1 MITQE
6 ILSQLLEQ
14 TQEIAKE
21 VGAFIRKERQH
32 FDVEKVEHKGF
43 NDLVSYVDKE
53 AERQIVEKLSVIFPE
68 AGFITEEG
76 TNTTQGETYNWVIDP
91 LDGTTNFIHG
101 IPVFAVSIALM
112 ENAEV
117 IMGVVYEVNRH
128 ECFYA
133 MKGGGAF
140 CNDTRIRVSQAP
152 DLSASL
158 IATGFPYYNFD
169 LIDRYL
175 NSMKSLMQK
184 SHGLR
189 RMGSAAV
196 DLCYVASGRTEGFF
210 EYNLNSY
217 DVAAGVILVQEA
229 GGSVTDF
236 AGGDDFVFGRNIVAS
251 NAKIHGEFLEVLG
264 QFWDGVILKEN
275 TK

>member
-1 MITQE
+1 MLSPNQLSALLEETQE
-6 ILSQLLEQ
+6 V
-14 TQEIAKE
+14 AKQ
-21 VGAFIRKERQH
+21 VGSFIRKERQH

-53 AERQIVEKLSVIFPE
+53 AERLIVEKLEKVFPE

-76 TNTTQGETYNWVIDP
+76 TNSTQAEIFNWVIDP

-101 IPVFAVSIALM
+101 IPVYAVSIALM
-112 ENAEV
+112 ERDEV
-117 IMGVVYEVNRH
+117 ILGVVYEVNRH

-140 CNDTRIRVSQAP
+140 CNDTRIKVSAAP

-158 IATGFPYYNFD
+158 IATGFPYYNFE

-184 SHGLR
+184 THGLR

-217 DVAAGVILVQEA
+217 DVAAGTLIVQEA
-229 GGSVTDF
+229 GGMVTDF
-236 AGGDDFVFGRNIVAS
+236 AGGKDFIFGRKIVAS
-251 NAKIHGEFLEVLG
+251 NGSIHGEFLAVLDE
-264 QFWDGVILKEN
+264 FWG
-275 TK
+275 

>member
-1 MITQE
+1 M
-6 ILSQLLEQ
+6 LSQEKLSVLLEE
-14 TQEIAKE
+14 TQGIAKK

-32 FDVEKVEHKGF
+32 FDIGKIEHKGF

-53 AERQIVEKLSVIFPE
+53 AEKQIVESLAEILPE

-76 TNTTQGETYNWVIDP
+76 TNTTLAEVYNWVIDP

-101 IPVFAVSIALM
+101 VPFFAVSIALM
-112 ENAEV
+112 EKSEL
-117 IMGVVYEVNRH
+117 ILGVVYEVNRH

-140 CNDTRIRVSQAP
+140 CNDTKIKVSAAP
-152 DLSASL
+152 TLSASL

-175 NSMKSLMQK
+175 SSMKSLMEK
-184 SHGLR
+184 THGLR

-196 DLCYVASGRTEGFF
+196 DLCYVAAGRTEGFF

-217 DVAAGVILVQEA
+217 DVAAGALIVQEA
-229 GGSVTDF
+229 GGIVTDF
-236 AGGDDFVFGRNIVAS
+236 LGGVEFVFGRRIVAS
-251 NAKIHGEFLEVLG
+251 NGSIHMEFLAALSEYWKDLS
-264 QFWDGVILKEN
+264 
-275 TK
+275 

>member
-1 MITQE
+1 MITE
-6 ILSQLLEQ
+6 EKLSLLLEE
-14 TQEIAKE
+14 TQEIAKQ

-53 AERQIVEKLSVIFPE
+53 AEKKIVAALSKILPE

-76 TNTTQGETYNWVIDP
+76 TNTTRADRYNWVIDP

-101 IPVFAVSIALM
+101 VPVFAVSIALIDGD
-112 ENAEV
+112 EV
-117 IMGVVYEVNRH
+117 ILGVVYEVNRH

-140 CNDTRIRVSQAP
+140 CNDTKIKVSPAP

-158 IATGFPYYNFD
+158 IATGFPYYNFE
-169 LIDRYL
+169 LIDKYL
-175 NSMKSLMQK
+175 AALKSMMQK
-184 SHGLR
+184 THGLR
-189 RMGSAAV
+189 RFGSAAT
-196 DLCYVASGRTEGFF
+196 DLCYVASGRIEGFF

-217 DVAAGVILVQEA
+217 DVAAGALIVQEA
-229 GGSVTDF
+229 GGAVTDF
-236 AGGDDFVFGRNIVAS
+236 SGGNNFVFGREIIAS
-251 NAKIHGEFLEVLG
+251 NGRIQEEFS
-264 QFWDGVILKEN
+264 KEIQAIW
-275 TK
+275 K

>member
-1 MITQE
+1 MLSPNQLSALLEETQE
-6 ILSQLLEQ
+6 V
-14 TQEIAKE
+14 AKQ
-21 VGAFIRKERQH
+21 VGSFIRKERQH

-53 AERQIVEKLSVIFPE
+53 AERLIVEKLEKVFPE

-76 TNTTQGETYNWVIDP
+76 TNSTQAEIFNWVIDP

-101 IPVFAVSIALM
+101 IPVYAVSIALM
-112 ENAEV
+112 ERDEV
-117 IMGVVYEVNRH
+117 ILGVVYEVNRH

-140 CNDTRIRVSQAP
+140 CNDTRIKVSAAP

-158 IATGFPYYNFD
+158 IATGFPYYNFE

-184 SHGLR
+184 THGLR

-217 DVAAGVILVQEA
+217 DVAAGTLIVQEA
-229 GGSVTDF
+229 GGMVTDF
-236 AGGDDFVFGRNIVAS
+236 AGGRDFIFGRKIVAS
-251 NAKIHGEFLEVLG
+251 NGKIHSEFLAVLDE
-264 QFWDGVILKEN
+264 FWG
-275 TK
+275 

>member
-1 MITQE
+1 MLTQNQLAE
-6 ILSQLLEQ
+6 ILES
-14 TQEIAKE
+14 TQSIAKE

-53 AERQIVEKLSVIFPE
+53 AERMIVEKLSPILPE

-76 TNTTQGETYNWVIDP
+76 TNSTLGELYNWVIDP

-101 IPVFAVSIALM
+101 IPNFSVSIALM
-112 ENAEV
+112 EGDQV
-117 IMGVVYEVNRH
+117 ILGVVYEVNRH

-133 MKGGGAF
+133 QKGGGAF
-140 CNDTRIRVSQAP
+140 CNDTRIKVSEAP
-152 DLSASL
+152 DLSAAL
-158 IATGFPYYNFD
+158 IATGFPYYNFE

-184 SHGLR
+184 THGLR
-189 RMGSAAV
+189 RLGSAAV
-196 DLCYVASGRTEGFF
+196 DLCYVAAGRTEGFF

-217 DVAAGVILVQEA
+217 DVAAGAIIVSEA
-229 GGSVTDF
+229 GGTVTDF
-236 AGGDDFVFGRNIVAS
+236 AGGSDFVFGRKIVAS
-251 NAKIHGEFLEVLG
+251 NGKIHSEFLAVLAE
-264 QFWDGVILKEN
+264 FWG
-275 TK
+275 